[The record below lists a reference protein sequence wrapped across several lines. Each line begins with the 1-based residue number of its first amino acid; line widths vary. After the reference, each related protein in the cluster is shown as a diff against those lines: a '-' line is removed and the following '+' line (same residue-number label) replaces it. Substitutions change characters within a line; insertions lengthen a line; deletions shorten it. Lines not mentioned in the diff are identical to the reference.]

1 MWVEKVLSSEPLMH
15 FLKWQRGSPHCGN
28 RIFGYLG
35 SCGAKVQSQ
44 APHSALRV
52 QHCHNCSIGHNYSSD
67 MIHSLGTPY
76 AMGWP
81 KNKKAKKKKKRQEE
95 KTLAT
100 FVTKRK
106 LEEYGLPED
115 KWEHWYSLK
124 KKRKKKR
131 KYLSCC
137 LECE

>member
-1 MWVEKVLSSEPLMH
+1 
-15 FLKWQRGSPHCGN
+15 
-28 RIFGYLG
+28 
-35 SCGAKVQSQ
+35 
-44 APHSALRV
+44 
-52 QHCHNCSIGHNYSSD
+52 

-124 KKRKKKR
+124 KKERKKG
-131 KYLSCC
+131 SISVAA
-137 LECE
+137 